1 MNIDFMRKIDRR
13 VGIPLCFFLSPFAR
27 LKYALY
33 RHDSSPRPKKIL
45 FIEMSE
51 MGSMVLAYSM
61 FKKTAELFPD
71 AEFFFLTFEKNRY
84 AIDIL
89 GVIPQKNVITI
100 DDKNLPGFLQTTISA
115 LRTIRK
121 GKITTVIDMEFFS
134 RFTALL
140 ASLCGARELVGF
152 FRYHGEGLYRGSF
165 LTHKVIHNPQI
176 HTAYNLLNLIYA
188 LASTTEDVPLPKRK
202 LKSGDL
208 ILPKRSEITE
218 SARDELLKKLSEQN
232 SLIKKA
238 ETLILFNPNA
248 SDIIPLRKW
257 PLDSYI
263 QLGRRLLEHY
273 GVFIIIT
280 GIEAERPAGDHICL
294 SLNSNRCLNFAG
306 RTTFSELIELYQISH
321 ALITNDSGP
330 AHFSAMTGI
339 QTFVFFGPETP
350 KLYAPLGE
358 NSHIF
363 YSDFSCSPCVSV
375 SNHRKSPCRDNRC
388 LKVIEAKDVYI
399 TIKNKLWG

>member
-121 GKITTVIDMEFFS
+121 RKITTVIDMEFFS

-218 SARDELLKKLSEQN
+218 SARDELFKKLSEQN

-388 LKVIEAKDVYI
+388 LKVIEAKDVYV